1 MRTALACLLAVT
13 TLSACQRAPDAVE
26 PGPAPDP
33 GVSEGEPAAAQ
44 TPPHPLDPNG
54 GLAPALVAPGG
65 NDDQSRPPSYEVA
78 IASAAA
84 SHNKALTR
92 CTEQPQAVRT
102 QCEQE
107 ANAAFAEAQT
117 SLAPLRGN
125 PE

>member
-1 MRTALACLLAVT
+1 MAHSGGSGEAADVG
-13 TLSACQRAPDAVE
+13 PVG
-26 PGPAPDP
+26 PGPGIGPALGTAIDP